1 MEGFKVDLLQPWLG
15 VNVCRIEFHWST
27 TIVCLLGVGVGGEW
41 VCALVKEFHLGRAI

>member
-15 VNVCRIEFHWST
+15 VNVCRTEFHWST
-27 TIVCLLGVGVGGEW
+27 TIVCLLGGGW